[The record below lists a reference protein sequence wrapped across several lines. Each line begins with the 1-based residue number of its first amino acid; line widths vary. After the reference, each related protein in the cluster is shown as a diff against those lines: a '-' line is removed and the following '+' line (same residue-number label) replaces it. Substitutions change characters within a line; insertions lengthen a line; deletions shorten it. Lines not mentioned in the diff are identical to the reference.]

1 MKFILFLV
9 SVVCVAPL
17 AQIQAQ
23 DGESHKRIPVF
34 FSCNCAD
41 EVGKLYATA
50 LRDLLAKS
58 PRYIESASPDLT
70 GGAVDGPP
78 KLSIVVTSIDPTGT
92 ADSWLILRLVFSEL
106 PLIYIQLSDGAR
118 RLRRTIARPRRLLP
132 STTKYTGYWTLEQ
145 KINRPSSGVGS
156 TASSGFGYRGSE
168 SMTLHERLTRAAP
181 TL

>member
-78 KLSIVVTSIDPTGT
+78 KLSIVVTSIDPTGDGRFMAHSEVGLLGAST
-92 ADSWLILRLVFSEL
+92 YLYSTVGWCPKTEADHCAASTLAALDDQVH
-106 PLIYIQLSDGAR
+106 
-118 RLRRTIARPRRLLP
+118 RLLD
-132 STTKYTGYWTLEQ
+132 
-145 KINRPSSGVGS
+145 
-156 TASSGFGYRGSE
+156 A
-168 SMTLHERLTRAAP
+168 RAKDKSAK
-181 TL
+181 